1 MGTLQFR
8 FRQIVPT
15 PSLGDRGLAVALAL
29 LTLPLGLCLQPDRAI
44 RGEPRH
50 RGIFSLPIS
59 CCRVAVQAAVNR
71 GNTCTE

>member
-8 FRQIVPT
+8 FGQIVLT
-15 PSLGDRGLAVALAL
+15 PSADDGLAVAVAL
-29 LTLPLGLCLQPDRAI
+29 LTLQLGFSLQPDRAV
-44 RGEPRH
+44 RGEPHH
-50 RGIFSLPIS
+50 RGIVLIPIL